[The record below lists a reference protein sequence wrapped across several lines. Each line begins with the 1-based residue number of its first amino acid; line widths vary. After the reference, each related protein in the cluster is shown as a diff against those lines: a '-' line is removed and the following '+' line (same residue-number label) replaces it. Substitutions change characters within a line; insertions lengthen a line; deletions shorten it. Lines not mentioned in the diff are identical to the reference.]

1 MREDILKN
9 LQKEVYERCSK
20 ETNKFGIGCYYHI
33 VSVVKNAE
41 ILAEHYGA
49 NKEVVMIAAWLHDI
63 ASVTDESLYENHHI
77 HGAEIA
83 YHILSEQG
91 YDKNKILQVQE
102 CIKHHRGSIISEKRS
117 IEEVCVADADAVSHF
132 ENIPAL
138 LYLAYVKKGMGLEEG
153 KEFVKEKLTR
163 SFEKLSEQSKEY
175 YRDKMQKSIDFLNE
189 QL

>member
-20 ETNKFGIGCYYHI
+20 ETNKFGTEYYYHI

-77 HGAEIA
+77 HGAEMA

-102 CIKHHRGSIISEKRS
+102 CIRHHRGNIVSEKRS

-153 KEFVKEKLTR
+153 KEFVKEELTR

>member
-1 MREDILKN
+1 M
-9 LQKEVYERCSK
+9 
-20 ETNKFGIGCYYHI
+20 
-33 VSVVKNAE
+33 
-41 ILAEHYGA
+41 
-49 NKEVVMIAAWLHDI
+49 
-63 ASVTDESLYENHHI
+63 
-77 HGAEIA
+77 
-83 YHILSEQG
+83 
-91 YDKNKILQVQE
+91 
-102 CIKHHRGSIISEKRS
+102 
-117 IEEVCVADADAVSHF
+117 ADADAVSHF